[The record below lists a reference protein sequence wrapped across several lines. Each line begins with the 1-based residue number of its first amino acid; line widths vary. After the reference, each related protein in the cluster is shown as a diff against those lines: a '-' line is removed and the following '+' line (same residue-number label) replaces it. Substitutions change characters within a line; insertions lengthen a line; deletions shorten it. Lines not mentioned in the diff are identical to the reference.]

1 MKNIH
6 RKNNNVTLVVLN
18 EKGHVVNISQ
28 LPDSNRISQEQIRQ
42 SRIKFNLASTLI
54 AVSAT
59 FCFTGIAM
67 FWTGNISE
75 EIAIKTVDLVSK
87 VVTSYCLPL
96 LRTAKG
102 QLNELAEEEE
112 NDT

>member
-1 MKNIH
+1 
-6 RKNNNVTLVVLN
+6 
-18 EKGHVVNISQ
+18 
-28 LPDSNRISQEQIRQ
+28 
-42 SRIKFNLASTLI
+42 
-54 AVSAT
+54 VSVT

-75 EIAIKTVDLVSK
+75 EIAIRTVDLVSK

-96 LRTAKG
+96 LRSAKE

-112 NDT
+112 NDA

>member
-6 RKNNNVTLVVLN
+6 RKINNVTLVVLN
-18 EKGHVVNISQ
+18 EKGNVVDISQ
-28 LPDSNRISQEQIRQ
+28 LLVSNSISQEQIRQ

-59 FCFTGIAM
+59 FCFTGVAM

-102 QLNELAEEEE
+102 
-112 NDT
+112 

>member
-18 EKGHVVNISQ
+18 EKGDIVDISQ
-28 LPDSNRISQEQIRQ
+28 LSDSNNICQEQIRQ

-59 FCFTGIAM
+59 FCFTGVAL

-75 EIAIKTVDLVSK
+75 EVASRTVDLVSK
-87 VVTSYCLPL
+87 VVTFYCLSL
-96 LRTAKG
+96 LRSAKG
-102 QLNELAEEEE
+102 KLNELAEEEE

>member
-6 RKNNNVTLVVLN
+6 RRNNNVTLVVLN
-18 EKGHVVNISQ
+18 EKGDVVNISQ
-28 LPDSNRISQEQIRQ
+28 LPDFNSICQEQIRQ

-54 AVSAT
+54 AVSVT

-75 EIAIKTVDLVSK
+75 E
-87 VVTSYCLPL
+87 VVLPF
-96 LRTAKG
+96 
-102 QLNELAEEEE
+102 
-112 NDT
+112 

>member
-1 MKNIH
+1 
-6 RKNNNVTLVVLN
+6 
-18 EKGHVVNISQ
+18 
-28 LPDSNRISQEQIRQ
+28 
-42 SRIKFNLASTLI
+42 
-54 AVSAT
+54 
-59 FCFTGIAM
+59 M